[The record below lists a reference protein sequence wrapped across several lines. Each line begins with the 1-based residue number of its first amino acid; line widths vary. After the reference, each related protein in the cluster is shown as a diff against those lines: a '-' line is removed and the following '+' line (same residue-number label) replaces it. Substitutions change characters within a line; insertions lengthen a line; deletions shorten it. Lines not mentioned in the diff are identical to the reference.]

1 MPKGFWI
8 MRQKK
13 KKKAEKKMYIGEK
26 LCIVYTVFPRDKYMC
41 TLLELVT
48 KEFLKSAF
56 KPTLLQ
62 HSDSF
67 S

>member
-1 MPKGFWI
+1 MGNETREEKES
-8 MRQKK
+8 R
-13 KKKAEKKMYIGEK
+13 KKMYIGEK
-26 LCIVYTVFPRDKYMC
+26 VCIVYTVFPKDKHMC

-48 KEFLKSAF
+48 KEFLKPAF
-56 KPTLLQ
+56 KTTLLQ